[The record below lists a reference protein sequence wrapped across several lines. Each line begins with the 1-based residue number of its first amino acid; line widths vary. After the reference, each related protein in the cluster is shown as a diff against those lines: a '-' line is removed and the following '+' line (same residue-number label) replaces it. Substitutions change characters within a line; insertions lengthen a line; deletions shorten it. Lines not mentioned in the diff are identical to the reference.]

1 MKRLLHRILAC
12 LTLCALLTSAL
23 VLPASAAEFEDVP
36 EGHWAAES
44 IQQCVELGFFNGESA
59 THFGVGHEMTRSAFT
74 VVLCRFFGWET
85 SAPAETVYPDV
96 PSDVWYTGAIQAAY
110 DHGAITNQRE
120 TFRPA
125 DPLTREELAVMLVR
139 ALGYSNIS
147 GLSQNLPNPFKDVTT
162 NAGYI
167 SMAYHLGLV
176 SGTSGDTFS
185 PERAA
190 TREQVAVILM
200 RLYDKLQKTD
210 PARLSIV
217 STPEDVVT
225 GVSAVAVPAAQL
237 VSSKIVSTML
247 PEEAAAILETAR
259 QADIPALLYVPGSKL
274 ALNDVNQTHKNLLDT
289 VTAGGYDGL
298 FLDFSKLTY
307 RNSKSLNTLINKLNT
322 SLGDKLLYLTAD
334 APAPNSKGSPAYDYA
349 TLSSLVDQLFLKI
362 EPIQDTVGTF
372 MVAPPAPPESI
383 YYALAS
389 LQASTQSGKLAL
401 MFSGAPSIW
410 LKTREFPM
418 TTEELEALLAGEE
431 TEIHT
436 SERYACTYF
445 SGPVAKKQVVTG
457 WYLEEDT
464 LNVRLQ
470 LASLLGV
477 NCVCLTK

>member
-1 MKRLLHRILAC
+1 MKRLFHRTLIS
-12 LTLCALLTSAL
+12 LTLCALLASAL
-23 VLPASAAEFEDVP
+23 VLPASAASFEDVP
-36 EGHWAAES
+36 DGHWAAGS
-44 IQQCVELGFFNGESA
+44 IHRCVEQGFFNGESA
-59 THFGVGHEMTRSAFT
+59 TRFGVGHEMTRSAFT

-85 SAPAETVYPDV
+85 STPAETVYPDV
-96 PSDVWYTGAIQAAY
+96 ASDVWYAGAIQAAY
-110 DHGAITNQRE
+110 EHGAITNQRE

-139 ALGYSNIS
+139 ALGYGSIS
-147 GLSQNLPNPFKDVTT
+147 GLSQNLPNPFTDVTT

-176 SGTSGDTFS
+176 SGTSADTFS
-185 PERAA
+185 PNRAA

-200 RLYDKLQKTD
+200 RLYDKLQAAD
-210 PARLSIV
+210 PRRVSIV
-217 STPEDVVT
+217 STPEDVE
-225 GVSAVAVPAAQL
+225 GVSAVAIPAAQL

-247 PEEAAAILETAR
+247 PEETAPILEAAH

-274 ALNDVNQTHKNLLDT
+274 ALNDVNQTHKNVMDA
-289 VTAGGYDGL
+289 VTAGGYDGI

-307 RNSKSLNTLINKLNT
+307 RNVKSMNSLVNKLNT

-334 APAPNSKGSPAYDYA
+334 APTPNSKGTPAYDYA
-349 TLSSLVDQLFLKI
+349 TLSRLADQLFLKI
-362 EPIQDTVGTF
+362 EPMQDPVGTF

-383 YYALAS
+383 YFALAS
-389 LQASTQSGKLAL
+389 LQSSTESGKLAL
-401 MFSGAPSIW
+401 MFSATHSTW

-418 TTEELEALLAGEE
+418 TAEELSALLEGEE
-431 TEIHT
+431 TKINT
-436 SERYACTYF
+436 SERYACSYF

-470 LASLLGV
+470 LASLLGT
-477 NCVCLTK
+477 NCVCLTN

>member
-1 MKRLLHRILAC
+1 MKRLFYRILTC

-23 VLPASAAEFEDVP
+23 ALPASAAEFEDVP

-44 IQQCVELGFFNGESA
+44 IHRCVELGFFNGESA
-59 THFGVGHEMTRSAFT
+59 ARFGVGHEMTRSAFT

-85 SAPAETVYPDV
+85 STPAETVYPDV
-96 PSDVWYTGAIQAAY
+96 ASDAWYAGAIGAAY
-110 DHGAITNQRE
+110 EHGAITNQRE
-120 TFRPA
+120 MFRPA
-125 DPLTREELAVMLVR
+125 DSLTREELAVMLVR
-139 ALGYSNIS
+139 ALGYDGIS
-147 GLSQNLPNPFKDVTT
+147 GLNQNLSNPFTDVTT

-176 SGTSGDTFS
+176 SGTSADAFS
-185 PERAA
+185 PTRAA

-200 RLYDKLQKTD
+200 RLYDKLQAAD
-210 PARLSIV
+210 PRHISIA
-217 STPEDVVT
+217 SAPEDVE

-247 PEEAAAILETAR
+247 PEEAAAVLEAAH

-274 ALNDVNQTHKNLLDT
+274 ALNDVNQTHKNLMDA

-298 FLDFSKLTY
+298 FLDFSKLTH
-307 RNSKSLNTLINKLNT
+307 RNIKSMNSLANKLNT

-334 APAPNSKGSPAYDYA
+334 APVPNSKGTPAYDYA
-349 TLSSLVDQLFLKI
+349 TLSRLADQLFLKI
-362 EPIQDTVGTF
+362 ERVQDSVGTF

-389 LQASTQSGKLAL
+389 LQDSTERGKLAI
-401 MFSGAPSIW
+401 MFSAAHSTW

-418 TTEELEALLAGEE
+418 TTEELNVLLEGEE
-431 TEIHT
+431 TEIHD
-436 SERYACTYF
+436 SERYACSYF

-470 LASLLGV
+470 LASLLGAD
-477 NCVCLTK
+477 CVCLTY